1 MRGWMLFGGAVL
13 SRALMGAVPFT
24 IFSLADGPRIGLQ
37 FLSTA
42 AGLALMVITAKAV
55 ESSQ

>member
-13 SRALMGAVPFT
+13 SLTLMGAVPFAM
-24 IFSLADGPRIGLQ
+24 FSLADVPPLGLQ
-37 FLSTA
+37 SLSFA